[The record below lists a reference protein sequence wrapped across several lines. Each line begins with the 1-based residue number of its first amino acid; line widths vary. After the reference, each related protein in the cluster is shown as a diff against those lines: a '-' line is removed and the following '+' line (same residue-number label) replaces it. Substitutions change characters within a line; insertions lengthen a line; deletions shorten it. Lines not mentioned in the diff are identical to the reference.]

1 MITVIIKGPYFD
13 KTGHGNKLPA
23 LVSPEGAIE
32 SGLMA
37 SSSPSHASS
46 ELAMLLLGRLDGL
59 LQNSPWADI
68 WLARARLQG
77 AAQLAGL
84 AGVPIDVRHLQDWIC
99 GRTSPPRA
107 SEGLNDPVSVAAVF
121 HLAIEASVGDNGP
134 LARATLNVLRTVLDD
149 RSEAEVWAGSDLAY
163 FGPAWRQA
171 RIEAQAPYP
180 SPSLPSVADRITAML
195 KTVVVAEQSAV
206 DVTAI
211 DGRTLTLEPRS
222 RDRAWLVASHVPA
235 MLHHAGLT
243 LGILPSLILL
253 PKFPPHG
260 AGELTDVIT
269 RSLLVACQS
278 SLRDLDWIERQGSK
292 ALAVSATRRSRAP
305 LLARLALAY
314 PGLRPSAVARL
325 LDVTPQGARKLVAK
339 LG

>member
-1 MITVIIKGPYFD
+1 MVP
-13 KTGHGNKLPA
+13 
-23 LVSPEGAIE
+23 
-32 SGLMA
+32 
-37 SSSPSHASS
+37 SSSTNAPN
-46 ELAMLLLGRLDGL
+46 EQAMLLLGRLDGR

-84 AGVPIDVRHLQDWIC
+84 AGVPTDVRHLQDWIC
-99 GRTSPPRA
+99 GRTPPPRA

-121 HLAIEASVGDNGP
+121 HLAIEAGVANAGP

-171 RIEAQAPYP
+171 RADALAPFP
-180 SPSLPSVADRITAML
+180 SPSLRAVAERIVAML
-195 KTVVVAEQSAV
+195 KTVAIADQATV
-206 DVTAI
+206 DVTVI
-211 DGRTLTLEPRS
+211 DGRTLPLEPRA
-222 RDRAWLVASHVPA
+222 RDRAWLVASHIPA

-243 LGILPSLILL
+243 LGTLPSLILL
-253 PKFPPHG
+253 QKFPPHDVV
-260 AGELTDVIT
+260 ALTDIVT
-269 RSLLVACQS
+269 SSLLATCQS
-278 SLRDLDWIERQGSK
+278 GLKDLDWIERHGSK
-292 ALAVSATRRSRAP
+292 ALTMPATRRSRAP

-325 LDVTPQGARKLVAK
+325 LEVTPQGARKLVAK
-339 LG
+339 LA

>member
-1 MITVIIKGPYFD
+1 M
-13 KTGHGNKLPA
+13 
-23 LVSPEGAIE
+23 
-32 SGLMA
+32 MA
-37 SSSPSHASS
+37 SLSPSHASS
-46 ELAMLLLGRLDGL
+46 EQAMLLLGRLDGR

-68 WLARARLQG
+68 WLARVRLQG

-99 GRTSPPRA
+99 GRTPPPRA

-121 HLAIEASVGDNGP
+121 HLAIEATVDERGP

-149 RSEAEVWAGSDLAY
+149 RSEAEIWAGSDLAY

-171 RIEAQAPYP
+171 RVEAQAPYP
-180 SPSLPSVADRITAML
+180 SPSLHAVADRVAAML
-195 KTVVVAEQSAV
+195 KTVVAAEQSAV

-211 DGRTLTLEPRS
+211 DGRTLTLEPRV

-235 MLHHAGLT
+235 ILHHAGLT
-243 LGILPSLILL
+243 LGALPSLILL
-253 PKFPPHG
+253 PKFPPHDV
-260 AGELTDVIT
+260 GELTAVMT
-269 RSLLVACQS
+269 RSLLATCQS
-278 SLRDLDWIERQGSK
+278 GLKDLDWIESQGSK
-292 ALAVSATRRSRAP
+292 AVAVSATRRSRAP

-325 LDVTPQGARKLVAK
+325 LEVTPQGARKLAAK

>member
-1 MITVIIKGPYFD
+1 
-13 KTGHGNKLPA
+13 
-23 LVSPEGAIE
+23 
-32 SGLMA
+32 MA
-37 SSSPSHASS
+37 SPSPSNASS
-46 ELAMLLLGRLDGL
+46 EQAMLLLGRLDGR

-84 AGVPIDVRHLQDWIC
+84 AGVPIDVRHLQDWIS
-99 GRTSPPRA
+99 GRTPPPRA
-107 SEGLNDPVSVAAVF
+107 SEGLSDPVSVAAVF
-121 HLAIEASVGDNGP
+121 HLAIEASTGDQGP

-171 RIEAQAPYP
+171 RADALAPFP
-180 SPSLPSVADRITAML
+180 SPSLRAVAERIVAML
-195 KTVVVAEQSAV
+195 KTVAIADQATV
-206 DVTAI
+206 DVTVI
-211 DGRTLTLEPRS
+211 DGRTLTLEPRA

-243 LGILPSLILL
+243 LGTLPSLILL
-253 PKFPPHG
+253 PKFPSHDVG
-260 AGELTDVIT
+260 ALTDIVT
-269 RSLLVACQS
+269 SSLLATCQS
-278 SLRDLDWIERQGSK
+278 GLKDLDWIERHGSK
-292 ALAVSATRRSRAP
+292 ALTMPVTRRSQAP

-325 LDVTPQGARKLVAK
+325 LQVTPQGARKLLATIQ
-339 LG
+339 

>member
-1 MITVIIKGPYFD
+1 M
-13 KTGHGNKLPA
+13 
-23 LVSPEGAIE
+23 
-32 SGLMA
+32 LM
-37 SSSPSHASS
+37 
-46 ELAMLLLGRLDGL
+46 LGRLDGR

-84 AGVPIDVRHLQDWIC
+84 AGVPVDVQHLQDWIC
-99 GRTSPPRA
+99 GRTPPPRA

-121 HLAIEASVGDNGP
+121 HLAIEASVSDKGP

-149 RSEAEVWAGSDLAY
+149 RSEAEVWAGGDLAY

-171 RIEAQAPYP
+171 RIETQAPY
-180 SPSLPSVADRITAML
+180 SSASLHAVADRIAAML
-195 KTVVVAEQSAV
+195 KTVVDADQSAV
-206 DVTAI
+206 DVTAV
-211 DGRTLTLEPRS
+211 DGRTLTLEPRV

-235 MLHHAGLT
+235 MFHHAGLT
-243 LGILPSLILL
+243 LGTLPSLILL
-253 PKFPPHG
+253 PKFPPHEV
-260 AGELTDVIT
+260 GELTDVIM
-269 RSLLVACQS
+269 RSLVTTCQS
-278 SLRDLDWIERQGSK
+278 GLKDLDWIERQGAK

-325 LDVTPQGARKLVAK
+325 LEVTPQGARKLVAK
-339 LG
+339 LA

>member
-1 MITVIIKGPYFD
+1 
-13 KTGHGNKLPA
+13 
-23 LVSPEGAIE
+23 
-32 SGLMA
+32 
-37 SSSPSHASS
+37 
-46 ELAMLLLGRLDGL
+46 MLLLGRLDGR

-77 AAQLAGL
+77 AARLAGL

-99 GRTSPPRA
+99 GRTPPPRA

-121 HLAIEASVGDNGP
+121 HLAIEAGVANAGP

-180 SPSLPSVADRITAML
+180 SPSLRSVADRIAAML
-195 KTVVVAEQSAV
+195 NTVVDADQSAV

-211 DGRTLTLEPRS
+211 DGRTLTLEPRA

-243 LGILPSLILL
+243 LSTLPSLILL
-253 PKFPPHG
+253 PKFPPHKV
-260 AGELTDVIT
+260 GELTDVMM
-269 RSLLVACQS
+269 RSLLATCQS
-278 SLRDLDWIERQGSK
+278 SLKDLDWIERQGSK
-292 ALAVSATRRSRAP
+292 TLAVSATRRSRAP

-325 LDVTPQGARKLVAK
+325 LEVTPQGARKLVAK
-339 LG
+339 LA